1 MKELMLIAMAK
12 RFSNDADLGKEIRKI
27 ANKIEKYYE
36 TDRQAYSSETDRG
49 GSKN

>member
-1 MKELMLIAMAK
+1 MKELMLIALAK

-36 TDRQAYSSETDRG
+36 TDRQTHSIEVDRG
-49 GSKN
+49 RSKN

>member
-1 MKELMLIAMAK
+1 MKELILIALAK

-36 TDRQAYSSETDRG
+36 TDREAYSSEADRR
-49 GSKN
+49 GSEN

>member
-1 MKELMLIAMAK
+1 MKELILIAMAK

-36 TDRQAYSSETDRG
+36 TDREVYSSETNRRR
-49 GSKN
+49 SKN

>member
-1 MKELMLIAMAK
+1 MKELILIAMAK

-27 ANKIEKYYE
+27 ANKIEKHYE
-36 TDRQAYSSETDRG
+36 TDRKAYSSEPDRR